1 MVNVTAAYTR
11 AEDALRDRAWA
22 DGFRVALQ
30 KGTTGAYVNFLADD
44 GTVRIR
50 EAYPDPTWDKLR
62 AIKQRYDPANTF
74 RLNQNIPPLADTKT
88 RKD

>member
-44 GTVRIR
+44 GPARIR
-50 EAYPDPTWDKLR
+50 EAYPDPTWEKLK
-62 AIKQRYDPANTF
+62 AIKQRYDPGNIF
-74 RLNQNIPPLADTKT
+74 RLNQNVPPSADTNT
-88 RKD
+88 R

>member
-22 DGFRVALQ
+22 DEFRVALQ

-44 GTVRIR
+44 GPARIR
-50 EAYPDPTWDKLR
+50 EAYPGPTWDRLR
-62 AIKQRYDPANTF
+62 AIKQRYDPGNIF
-74 RLNQNIPPLADTKT
+74 RLNQNLPPSADPNGL
-88 RKD
+88 

>member
-30 KGTTGAYVNFLADD
+30 KGSTGAYVNFLADD
-44 GTVRIR
+44 GPSRIR
-50 EAYPDPTWDKLR
+50 EAYPGPTWDKLKATKR
-62 AIKQRYDPANTF
+62 RYDPTNVF
-74 RLNQNIPPLADTKT
+74 RLNQNVPPSADGKT
-88 RKD
+88 R